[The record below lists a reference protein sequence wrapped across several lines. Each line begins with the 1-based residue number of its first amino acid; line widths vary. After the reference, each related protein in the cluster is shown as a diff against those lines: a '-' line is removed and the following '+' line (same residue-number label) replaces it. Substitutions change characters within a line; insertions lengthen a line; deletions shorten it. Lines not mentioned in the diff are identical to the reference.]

1 MFACLYSLSV
11 PITTL
16 VRIAEVFTPRFEVVG
31 PLVMLD
37 VSGLSRL
44 FGSPREIGEQLRR
57 SAAELTRNAVGEGTA
72 VRMALAPTQTAAALL
87 TLGRAGLTIVMPGE
101 EVDMLASLPVTLLGD
116 FDRLRLAPVTAPQ
129 SLHTLQAPFAP
140 APAAPEAP
148 AAPAEVPY
156 SAPMFDALPYFESTL
171 DRIPDSVGGGSAF
184 ARKIGGPHA
193 PHAPDALAPPARKAP
208 SAPEARY
215 SACGGGWRHPRDSHA
230 ANATR
235 QARRA
240 IPISHEREH
249 PHAAS
254 GAQPLTAATR
264 QPAAV
269 SQRTPRSH
277 QAALAEIQALLD
289 TLKRWGVRTIG
300 AFAGLPSGAVYERLG
315 ARGVFWQ
322 YLARGLDKRPL
333 VPWVPEDPFEGVL
346 ELEWPIEG
354 LEPLSFVLGRLF
366 EPLAERLERADRGAV
381 VLHTHLRLVSKE
393 VYARTLQLPAPMRD
407 PKTLRTLVLLDL
419 ETNPPS
425 AGINRVRVLVEPTP
439 ARVTQWKLF
448 DRAQPSPEQVS
459 TLLARLTALM
469 GECHVGSPRLLDT
482 WKPGAFEMAPFQLP
496 NSGPQNAG
504 PQNSGQ
510 NSELRTNS
518 ALSTNSAPRTPPAAA
533 RGPLSN
539 ELGRGHAIAASGGQG
554 GHSAL
559 RRLRLPVPARV
570 QVVDGRP
577 VRVMTDRRGVTSG
590 AIVQAAGPWRTS
602 GEWWNDAHQPQSQ
615 PYPIHPTQWDRD
627 EWDVALADGT
637 VYRIFV
643 EREVGQWFIEGV
655 VD

>member
-1 MFACLYSLSV
+1 MFACLYSLSA

-37 VSGLSRL
+37 VGGLSRL
-44 FGSPREIGEQLRR
+44 FGSPREIGEQMRR
-57 SAAELTRNAVGEGTA
+57 TAAELTRNAVGEGKA
-72 VRMALAPTQTAAALL
+72 VRIALAPSQTAAALL
-87 TLGRAGLTIVMPGE
+87 ALGRAGLTVVLPGE
-101 EVDMLASLPVTLLGD
+101 EIEMLASLPVTLLGD
-116 FDRLRLAPVTAPQ
+116 FDRLRLAPVTAPA
-129 SLHTLQAPFAP
+129 APAAHP
-140 APAAPEAP
+140 APAD
-148 AAPAEVPY
+148 VPY

-171 DRIPDSVGGGSAF
+171 DRVPDSVRAGSAY
-184 ARKIGGPHA
+184 AREISQASFGETSPERPAGRVGGPI
-193 PHAPDALAPPARKAP
+193 
-208 SAPEARY
+208 
-215 SACGGGWRHPRDSHA
+215 GGGWKHPRDSHA
-230 ANATR
+230 ANGTR

-240 IPISHEREH
+240 IPISNEREH

-254 GAQPLTAATR
+254 GAQPLTAAPRHPDT
-264 QPAAV
+264 V
-269 SQRTPRSH
+269 SKRPPRSH
-277 QAALAEIQALLD
+277 QTALAEIQALLD
-289 TLKRWGVRTIG
+289 TLKRWGIRTIG
-300 AFAGLPSGAVYERLG
+300 ALADLPAGDVYERLG

-322 YLARGLDKRPL
+322 HLARGLDKRPL
-333 VPWVPEDPFEGVL
+333 VPWIPEDPFEGVL
-346 ELEWPIEG
+346 DLEWPIEG

-366 EPLAERLERADRGAV
+366 EPLAERLERADRGAT

-393 VYARTLQLPAPMRD
+393 VHARTLQLPAPMRD

-425 AGINRVRVLVEPTP
+425 AGIDRVRVLIEPTP

-469 GECHVGSPRLLDT
+469 GETHVGSPQLLDT
-482 WKPGAFEMAPFQLP
+482 WKPGAFEMVPFQLQDLA
-496 NSGPQNAG
+496 QNRT
-504 PQNSGQ
+504 QNSAQ
-510 NSELRTNS
+510 NSVQNSVQNSAQNS
-518 ALSTNSAPRTPPAAA
+518 ALGTNSVPRTP
-533 RGPLSN
+533 
-539 ELGRGHAIAASGGQG
+539 
-554 GHSAL
+554 HSAL

-577 VRVMTDRRGVTSG
+577 VRVMTDRRGVSSG

-602 GEWWNDAHQPQSQ
+602 GEWWNDTHPPHQAHQP
-615 PYPIHPTQWDRD
+615 HPTPWDRD